1 MITKQNFIITTLL
14 LSTFFSCSSSKIDD
28 IIEDEIVLSEP
39 DTTIVDEDTTI
50 VSVPESPS
58 TDPNVLLIIAD
69 DLGKDALSF
78 YDEGIISA
86 NTPTLDSLAQNGL
99 IFNNNWVAPTCSP
112 TRAAMLTGNY
122 GGTNGVIAVGDNLPS
137 NSKTLHAEL
146 TNSTNYSSA
155 LIGKWHLSGNV
166 STVDV
171 EGFGIPYFEGTIPG
185 TLNDYYNFTTC
196 SNSTTKDISNTY
208 VTSYFTDLAIEWIN
222 DQNNPWFLW
231 LAYTAPHTP
240 FHLPPSDL
248 HNQGSL
254 SDVET
259 EIEANPLPYYLA
271 SIEAMDSEIKRLLQ
285 NIPNKENTIIIFIGD
300 NGTDYRVAQTP
311 YEKGKVK
318 GSLHQGGINT
328 PLIISGPSVRIGTE
342 ESMVNAAD
350 MFATVLELASSS
362 TTLDNHSISYAPLL
376 FNETMGPRK
385 HNFIEADGNFTIT
398 DGTYK
403 YISDNRQKFYDL
415 EQDAYETV
423 NYEYR
428 GLSTE
433 HETAKATLLNQVDK
447 WRVD

>member
-50 VSVPESPS
+50 VSTPESPS

-99 IFNNNWVAPTCSP
+99 IFNNNWVAPSCSP
-112 TRAAMLTGNY
+112 TRAAIITGKY
-122 GGTNGVIAVGDNLPS
+122 GSSNGVLEAGRTLSSS
-137 NSKTLHAEL
+137 NTTLFSSL
-146 TNSTNYSSA
+146 SSTTDYSSA
-155 LIGKWHLSGNV
+155 LIGKWHLSGNT
-166 STVDV
+166 SSVDMDSY
-171 EGFGIPYFEGTIPG
+171 GINHYEGTLISG
-185 TLNDYYNFTTC
+185 VEDYYNYTTFNG
-196 SNSTTKDISNTY
+196 SSSKNITDTY
-208 VTSYFTDLAIEWIN
+208 VTSHFTDLAIDWIN

-231 LAYTAPHTP
+231 LAFTAPHTP
-240 FHLPPSDL
+240 FHIPPSDL
-248 HNQGSL
+248 HEQGTL
-254 SDVET
+254 NEAD
-259 EIEANPLPYYLA
+259 IESNPLPFFMA
-271 SIEAMDSEIKRLLQ
+271 SIEAMDREIGRLLS
-285 NIPNKENTIIIFIGD
+285 NIPDKENTIIIFIGD
-300 NGTDYRVAQTP
+300 NGTDYRVTQTP

-328 PLIISGPSVRIGTE
+328 PLIVSGPSVRIGTE
-342 ESMVNAAD
+342 EAMVNAID
-350 MFATVLELASSS
+350 LNSTILELCDGTASS
-362 TTLDNHSISYAPLL
+362 TTSISFAPLL
-376 FNETMGPRK
+376 YSELEHSREY
-385 HNFIEADGNFTIT
+385 NFIEEADGYAIT

-403 YISDNRQKFYDL
+403 YIYYSREKFYDL